1 MSAFKVVGVTL
12 LAAGISVGTALFGE
26 RWLAREGP
34 ADQSTMGGTALLHGL
49 PDFKLP
55 DLGGREVAS
64 TAWAGKVLVINYWAS
79 WCPTCV
85 REIPLLVQTQQAL
98 GDRGVQ
104 IVGIA
109 IDRVADVRQFI
120 AKYPVNYPVL
130 IGNPEAVEIS
140 RRLGNRLQGMPF
152 TVIFD
157 RRGQR
162 TFSRIG
168 EVTAAQ
174 LQAQLD
180 RLLVDTP
187 TQAPTTAPGGPT

>member
-1 MSAFKVVGVTL
+1 M
-12 LAAGISVGTALFGE
+12 
-26 RWLAREGP
+26 
-34 ADQSTMGGTALLHGL
+34 HGL

-79 WCPTCV
+79 WCPPCV
-85 REIPLLVQTQQAL
+85 REMPLLIQTQQAL

-152 TVIFD
+152 TVIFN

-162 TFSRIG
+162 VFSRIG
-168 EVTAAQ
+168 EVSAAQ
-174 LQAQLD
+174 LQTQLD
-180 RLLVDTP
+180 RLLGDTP
-187 TQAPTTAPGGPT
+187 VQAPPATPDGPA